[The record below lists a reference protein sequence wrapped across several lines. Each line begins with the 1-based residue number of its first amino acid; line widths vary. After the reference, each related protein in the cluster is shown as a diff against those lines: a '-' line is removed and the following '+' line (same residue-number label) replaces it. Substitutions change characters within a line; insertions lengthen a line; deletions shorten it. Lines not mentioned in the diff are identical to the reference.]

1 MNSGVVLIVLG
12 VVFVIAAIVAFGVE
26 PHWSSRDGRH
36 FVARAAHFERDGS
49 PSWVEVRGSVDH
61 GSILITARRRRHSH
75 LDGTYHLA
83 RTGESSR
90 RTTVA
95 FLRGNQDVLLRLPRH
110 SRTLRAMTTTSDP
123 EATSSG

>member
-1 MNSGVVLIVLG
+1 MDSGVVLIVLG

-26 PHWSSRDGRH
+26 PHWSSRDGRR
-36 FVARAAHFERDGS
+36 FIARAARFERDGK

-75 LDGTYHLA
+75 LDGSYHLA

-95 FLRGNQDVLLRLPRH
+95 FLRGEQNVLLRLPRQ
-110 SRTLRAMTTTSDP
+110 SRALEAMTATSDNDATTSD
-123 EATSSG
+123 

>member
-36 FVARAAHFERDGS
+36 FIARAAHFERDGS

-95 FLRGNQDVLLRLPRH
+95 FLRGSQDVLLRLPRH
-110 SRTLRAMTTTSDP
+110 SRTLEAMTATSDP
-123 EATSSG
+123 DVFTSD